1 MSGRRI
7 TRFTLKTM
15 TVGLFV
21 IISYEKAISE
31 SHAKGA
37 LMKCSS
43 ADEFQESHEITTLL
57 GGGGGEEVTSLG
69 YDLSS

>member
-1 MSGRRI
+1 
-7 TRFTLKTM
+7 M

-43 ADEFQESHEITTLL
+43 VDEFQESHEINATLL
-57 GGGGGEEVTSLG
+57 GGGGGRKKLEVWG
-69 YDLSS
+69 MIYHHRQ